1 MRMHHLSGTDEKG
14 RIYAMTYEEA
24 RSYIE
29 YTDTMGSVLG
39 LDSIKELLRRLG
51 DPQDAVPVIHI
62 AGTNGKG
69 SICAFLDEILESAG
83 YSVGRYISPTI
94 FTYLERFQI
103 DKEYMSEEDFAVYL
117 ETVKD
122 AADDMVSDGWGRPT
136 SFETETA
143 VAFCYFSDKKVD
155 FLLLETGMG
164 GLEDAT
170 NVCSHPVCTIIAS
183 ISMDHMHF
191 LGNTLRD
198 IYRQKLG
205 ILKKNCP
212 CVAYPLASELE
223 DMWDMAC
230 EQNNISDLA
239 VLIREKDIEI
249 CRESV
254 GGSEYIYDGQRYE
267 LQVPGIYQIYNSAT
281 AVATA
286 HVLMRLG
293 YELTENDIRRGLKA
307 TFWKG
312 RFQKLMDKPLLY
324 VDGAHN
330 PGGWRALRQNI
341 DEYFAG
347 RDLIYI
353 CGVFKDKDYEQ
364 MLRIMMPGASAF
376 IAVEPDNPRA
386 LSRHELKRLAGTY
399 IDEVYEQEDVDDA
412 VRLTMTL
419 ADDRQDPVVIV
430 FGSLSFIGPI
440 IDRAEHG
447 GYIES

>member
-14 RIYAMTYEEA
+14 RTYAMTYEEA

-122 AADDMVSDGWGRPT
+122 AADDMVSGGWGRPT

-143 VAFCYFSDKKVD
+143 VAFCYFCDKKVD

-249 CRESV
+249 CGESV

-281 AVATA
+281 AAATA

-293 YELTENDIRRGLKA
+293 YELTEDDIRRGLKA

-312 RFQKLMDKPLLY
+312 RFQKLMDKPLMY

-386 LSRHELKRLAGTY
+386 LSRHELKKLAGTY

-412 VRLTMTL
+412 VRQAMTL
-419 ADDRQDPVVIV
+419 ADGRRDSVVMV

>member
-14 RIYAMTYEEA
+14 RTYAMTYEEA

-143 VAFCYFSDKKVD
+143 VAFCYFCDKKVD

-249 CRESV
+249 CGESV
-254 GGSEYIYDGQRYE
+254 GGSVISSA
-267 LQVPGIYQIYNSAT
+267 VPTVPLPSSSSDATLSKAVFSISAIIAGVANT
-281 AVATA
+281 SIVPLPIAFAVLSKVT
-286 HVLMRLG
+286 VISFL
-293 YELTENDIRRGLKA
+293 
-307 TFWKG
+307 
-312 RFQKLMDKPLLY
+312 PLIPACNISVSLY
-324 VDGAHN
+324 
-330 PGGWRALRQNI
+330 L
-341 DEYFAG
+341 YF
-347 RDLIYI
+347 I
-353 CGVFKDKDYEQ
+353 K
-364 MLRIMMPGASAF
+364 
-376 IAVEPDNPRA
+376 
-386 LSRHELKRLAGTY
+386 
-399 IDEVYEQEDVDDA
+399 
-412 VRLTMTL
+412 
-419 ADDRQDPVVIV
+419 
-430 FGSLSFIGPI
+430 
-440 IDRAEHG
+440 
-447 GYIES
+447 